1 MGVDFDS
8 DLGKLQRLMAE
19 SIAGTTRRNAI
30 LNALPTQAGDTIIDV
45 GCGAGHL
52 LPHLAKAVVAA
63 GTIYGLDPSKT
74 QLDQASMRC

>member
-30 LNALPTQAGDTIIDV
+30 LNEMQIQAGDTIESLIIRV
-45 GCGAGHL
+45 QHVEGH
-52 LPHLAKAVVAA
+52 AVIESLIFIENKSYA
-63 GTIYGLDPSKT
+63 
-74 QLDQASMRC
+74 